1 MNSGGEAILLCNR
14 VLGTRVRC
22 CTSEER
28 TQRTCCRW
36 AGVGLPVLDSE
47 EVAIE
52 RVVAVDGQGGI
63 DGGVGEGVGGA
74 KRSGR

>member
-1 MNSGGEAILLCNR
+1 M
-14 VLGTRVRC
+14 
-22 CTSEER
+22 
-28 TQRTCCRW
+28 
-36 AGVGLPVLDSE
+36 GLPVLDSE